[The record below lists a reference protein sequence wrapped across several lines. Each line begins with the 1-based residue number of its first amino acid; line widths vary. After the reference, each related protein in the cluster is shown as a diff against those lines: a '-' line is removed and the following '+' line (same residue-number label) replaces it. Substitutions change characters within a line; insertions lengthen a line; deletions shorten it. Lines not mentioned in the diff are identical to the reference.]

1 MVRPGRRGD
10 QPLSTSKRYSWC
22 RLAHPVFFVCSYPA
36 FFPTESS
43 LGKRTVL
50 RPQKFLKSNLETGT
64 SRIIYRK
71 VHPILRLVC
80 KDPMF
85 FLSAFISR
93 KWKIYNLW
101 KSFIF
106 YLTTPTLR
114 CKLGLIKIDEQ
125 KSNHESGRKRAN
137 EGVRF
142 AAKAWWSASGRWNS
156 EQNRNSRVSALRIE
170 GVGINCQQLEWYRD
184 QSFLEC

>member
-1 MVRPGRRGD
+1 MPTRKKGRSGIVNF
-10 QPLSTSKRYSWC
+10 QKIFMMPAGSSC
-22 RLAHPVFFVCSYPA
+22 FFVCGYPA

-43 LGKRTVL
+43 LGTRTVL
-50 RPQKFLKSNLETGT
+50 RPQKFLKSNLETES
-64 SRIIYRK
+64 SRIYYRK
-71 VHPILRLVC
+71 AHPTSRLVC

-85 FLSAFISR
+85 FLFAFISR

-106 YLTTPTLR
+106 CLTTPTLR